1 MNVIE
6 WKLYKTNFLIRKVC
20 KDLNWRV
27 LKHLPPH
34 SAHNCF
40 SLSTQLPYLTSRSMK
55 MLKLPRMW
63 KRRRLRE
70 VKKMG
75 APKLAI
81 RMHTLELPI
90 IHLRKRTISALNSKK
105 LS

>member
-1 MNVIE
+1 
-6 WKLYKTNFLIRKVC
+6 
-20 KDLNWRV
+20 
-27 LKHLPPH
+27 
-34 SAHNCF
+34 
-40 SLSTQLPYLTSRSMK
+40 MK

-90 IHLRKRTISALNSKK
+90 IHLRKKIISALNSKK

>member
-1 MNVIE
+1 
-6 WKLYKTNFLIRKVC
+6 
-20 KDLNWRV
+20 
-27 LKHLPPH
+27 
-34 SAHNCF
+34 
-40 SLSTQLPYLTSRSMK
+40 MK
-55 MLKLPRMW
+55 MLKLSKMW
-63 KRRRLRE
+63 KRKRLRE

-90 IHLRKRTISALNSKK
+90 IHLRKKIISPVNSKK